1 MNFSVTTVFSPL
13 ERAELKK
20 QFHQKKKLEAQLNKV
35 TQQAARSYKSTVQV
49 KRMSRR
55 RFAQEEPSQPDES
68 SSPPEKTSP
77 EEPCP
82 SPPPPQGPSEPS
94 L

>member
-35 TQQAARSYKSTVQV
+35 SQQAARSYKSTVQV
-49 KRMSRR
+49 KRVSRR
-55 RFAQEEPSQPDES
+55 RFASQEPSQPDEKA
-68 SSPPEKTSP
+68 PQ
-77 EEPCP
+77 EEACPP
-82 SPPPPQGPSEPS
+82 SPSQDPPRTS